1 MALTIHKVG
10 PEIKTVIMTQKLWQ
24 TADKDR
30 LVVDG
35 DPAAAFLFC
44 IPGREIP
51 IADAL
56 RYGLAR
62 AEEPV
67 IAPEVKESQPAE
79 TKELRPGKKEWQ
91 VCPVCKTRYKQ
102 AHVCRG
108 NDPANDESP
117 SDPAVPAD
125 PLPHDEKVAE

>member
-1 MALTIHKVG
+1 MALTIHKVM
-10 PEIKTVIMTQKLWQ
+10 PETKMVTITQRLWQ
-24 TADKDR
+24 TSDKSR

-51 IADAL
+51 VGEAL

-62 AEEPV
+62 AEEQAV
-67 IAPEVKESQPAE
+67 VAEVKESHPSE
-79 TKELRPGKKEWQ
+79 TKIMNPETKEWQ
-91 VCPVCKTRYKQ
+91 VCPVCKTRYKR

-108 NDPANDESP
+108 
-117 SDPAVPAD
+117 
-125 PLPHDEKVAE
+125 EKVVE